1 MQTIC
6 SRKDLQDAIRELLH
20 EHGDLTVEELQR
32 LLHTKYTFG
41 RKYEATRQAVTI
53 YTRRVAATTGITMN
67 KYGKPVRVYT
77 LEE

>member
-53 YTRRVAATTGITMN
+53 HTRRVARPSGCTRN
-67 KYGKPVRVYT
+67 RHGKPVT
-77 LEE
+77 LYSVRG

>member
-53 YTRRVAATTGITMN
+53 HTRRVAVTTGITMN